1 MIILSSSRKHT
12 RGIKERLNVSFARFL
27 IPREWEGR
35 EMRKGGKHAM
45 VMEDVMRACPRNAS
59 TARAHNLEANSW
71 KDSRTRKWPY
81 TCANTREQELFA
93 DGVHLN
99 INGRVRSPCNIVYNL
114 DFALYRGYS
123 PATACCCAR
132 FISDKIRIISNVL
145 E

>member
-1 MIILSSSRKHT
+1 MIIFSSSHT
-12 RGIKERLNVSFARFL
+12 RNKRTFKRLVCAILDSQRV
-27 IPREWEGR
+27 RGEG
-35 EMRKGGKHAM
+35 KGGKHAM

-114 DFALYRGYS
+114 DFALYRG